1 MKTFRLIG
9 MAIMAILIS
18 VSFMACSDD
27 EEKPETPS
35 KPPIEEFTQGNMN
48 FTEKASEQTFTFI
61 ANAAWSVNIASTS
74 GGSSWCT
81 ASPSSGNAGSQTI
94 KITTT
99 ENDTYDD
106 RSVTVTL
113 KSGNESNSFVV
124 TQKQKNAILLTSNKF
139 ELEQKGGTFTVEVK
153 ANVNYTATIG
163 ENCKDWITEGGN
175 TRALSTTTKTY
186 SVAAN
191 ENSEKR
197 EGTITFTDG
206 TLSETVH
213 IYQTGGDII
222 LLSKNEYYTDA
233 AGEDITVEL
242 KSNCE
247 YEVEMPKVDW
257 VHEIST
263 RALSSHTLHYRI
275 DANTTYDSRE
285 AKIVYRNKK
294 KNVTETLTI
303 VQAQK
308 DAIILGKKTVE
319 VKAEGETIEVK
330 LSANVDY
337 EVEMPK
343 DIDWITTANSR
354 ALTEHTLYYKVAKN
368 ESEDNRS
375 AKITFSNKE
384 SGIKDVLTVTQQG
397 QRPVAKTTINVT
409 ETGTLGN
416 YIDKDR
422 RKTINEI
429 KITGNLNIDDIEVIG
444 EMTSLQILD
453 LTEANIIGGGTYKL
467 IYNPENIRPGFTDI
481 EVEDNIITAKM
492 LPESIK
498 YFYAPKTL
506 KEIRGFHTNYAGTVT
521 SAFSSYV
528 SDKNSNT
535 ARKSSRLKSIE
546 LSKTIT
552 TIGIGAFAE
561 TNLAKID
568 LSSNVSTIDDYA
580 FFDSKLQQATFGRN
594 LKTIGKESFAYCAA
608 LSKIELPEGIEEIG
622 DYSFYRCRNEEI
634 YIPSTLRR
642 IGKGSFAHT
651 HNNLPQTVNVF
662 IPNLGNWL
670 TIDFADEYAN
680 PLNAKVSYSNDR
692 NESHLYVNHNLIKSL
707 TIPQSSTSIKNY
719 AFVGNTAIEDVTIG
733 NQVTTIGNMAFKDCS
748 NLIKVIIG
756 DGISTISTSAF
767 YGCEKLETIYIG
779 KGVTEIESEAFYD
792 VPANEVHCLNTVPP
806 SIKTS
811 KQFNKINKETAK
823 LYVPKGTYQAYYLS
837 NWGAIFTN
845 IIEMEE

>member
-18 VSFMACSDD
+18 VSFTACSDD

-139 ELEQKGGTFTVEVK
+139 EFEQKGGTFTVEVK

-285 AKIVYRNKK
+285 AKINYRNKK
-294 KNVTETLTI
+294 KNVVETLTI
-303 VQAQK
+303 IQAQK
-308 DAIILGKKTVE
+308 DAIILGKKTITA
-319 VKAEGETIEVK
+319 KAEGETIEVK
-330 LSANVDY
+330 LSTNVDY
-337 EVEMPK
+337 EVIMPAGT
-343 DIDWITTANSR
+343 DWITTANTR
-354 ALTEHTLYYKVAKN
+354 GLTEHTLHYIIEKN
-368 ESEDNRS
+368 ESNSSRS
-375 AKITFSNKE
+375 AKITFSNKN
-384 SGIKDVLTVTQQG
+384 SGIEDILTVTQNG
-397 QRPVAKTTINVT
+397 QMPTIITLNVPT
-409 ETGTLGN
+409 AGELP
-416 YIDKDR
+416 
-422 RKTINEI
+422 
-429 KITGNLNIDDIEVIG
+429 KITERRDFTALKLTGYLNGADITAIRQMENLEYLDISEAKIVKGRAYYYNYQTQDDVIG
-444 EMTSLQILD
+444 EYMFSGLNIKNILLPNSVTKIGERAFLQCTSLTSIDIPNSVTEIEEGTFWLCES
-453 LTEANIIGGGTYKL
+453 LTSI
-467 IYNPENIRPGFTDI
+467 DI
-481 EVEDNIITAKM
+481 PN
-492 LPESIK
+492 S
-498 YFYAPKTL
+498 
-506 KEIRGFHTNYAGTVT
+506 VT
-521 SAFSSYV
+521 
-528 SDKNSNT
+528 
-535 ARKSSRLKSIE
+535 
-546 LSKTIT
+546 
-552 TIGIGAFAE
+552 
-561 TNLAKID
+561 KI
-568 LSSNVSTIDDYA
+568 
-580 FFDSKLQQATFGRN
+580 GRN
-594 LKTIGKESFAYCAA
+594 AFMGCTSLTSIDIPNSVT
-608 LSKIELPEGIEEIG
+608 EIG
-622 DYSFYRCRNEEI
+622 E
-634 YIPSTLRR
+634 
-642 IGKGSFAHT
+642 
-651 HNNLPQTVNVF
+651 V
-662 IPNLGNWL
+662 
-670 TIDFADEYAN
+670 
-680 PLNAKVSYSNDR
+680 
-692 NESHLYVNHNLIKSL
+692 
-707 TIPQSSTSIKNY
+707 
-719 AFVGNTAIEDVTIG
+719 
-733 NQVTTIGNMAFKDCS
+733 AFKDCTS
-748 NLIKVIIG
+748 LTSIEIHNSVTEIG
-756 DGISTISTSAF
+756 EWAF
-767 YGCEKLETIYIG
+767 YRCESLTSIDIPNSVTEIGERAFLQCMSLTSIEIPNSVTKIGEWAFYRCESLTSIDIPNSVTEIGEGAFEDCTSLTSIKISNSFNSVTKIG
-779 KGVTEIESEAFYD
+779 KGAFSGCRSLTSIDIPNSVTEIGEVAFKD
-792 VPANEVHCLNTVPP
+792 CTNVVKVKIGAGIT
-806 SIKTS
+806 SIKS
-811 KQFNKINKETAK
+811 SYLLGSRYIKEIYCFATTPPNSLRRDFSDTYKNEAK
-823 LYVPKGTYQAYYLS
+823 LYIPKGSYQAYFLS
-837 NWGAIFTN
+837 NWGEAFNN